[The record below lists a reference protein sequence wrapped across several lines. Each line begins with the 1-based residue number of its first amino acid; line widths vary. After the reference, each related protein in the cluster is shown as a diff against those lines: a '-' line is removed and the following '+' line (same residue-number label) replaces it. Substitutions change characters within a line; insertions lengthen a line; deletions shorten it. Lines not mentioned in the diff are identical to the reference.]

1 MSQTWRYCVAL
12 NILTIIVFLCMLSA
26 CARQP
31 SKTAIVE
38 KPPETKQETVEAT
51 KVAPEKPAVAVE
63 KPSPE
68 TLKPAPE
75 ALIVAEA
82 EKKEAAEKKVEFK
95 EPAKKKLVLK
105 DQHTVKRG
113 ESLWWIAKYKDQYND
128 PYLWPLIYEA
138 NKKKIKN
145 PDLIY
150 PGQKFDIPRKG
161 YSMEV
166 IKQKR
171 KKAGAPKPYL
181 PPKEA
186 NIPLD

>member
-1 MSQTWRYCVAL
+1 M
-12 NILTIIVFLCMLSA
+12 NILAVIVLLCILSA
-26 CARQP
+26 CAKQP
-31 SKTAIVE
+31 SKTALVE
-38 KPPETKQETVEAT
+38 KPPEVKQETLEEKKAV
-51 KVAPEKPAVAVE
+51 PEKPSVVAE
-63 KPSPE
+63 
-68 TLKPAPE
+68 KPAPE
-75 ALIVAEA
+75 AAVIAEA
-82 EKKEAAEKKVEFK
+82 DKKEAAETKVEAK
-95 EPAKKKLVLK
+95 EPVKKKLIGK
-105 DQHTVKRG
+105 DQHTVKKG
-113 ESLWWIAKYKDQYND
+113 ESLWWIAKYKDRYND
-128 PYLWPLIYEA
+128 PYLWPLIYET

-186 NIPLD
+186 FTPLD